1 MNSAVEKAVNL
12 VAPNLGANGGVFSDA
27 VLFLCSKCGRD
38 KILRRSSSFA
48 VRNAL
53 VSQARL
59 SRARRVWPARLV
71 MRVLFER
78 ELSNPHDSNGILVKL
93 VLPTGL
99 CGVYERT
106 TTHIAISI
114 DLC

>member
-27 VLFLCSKCGRD
+27 VLFLRSKCDGI
-38 KILRRSSSFA
+38 KFYKGHLHLRS
-48 VRNAL
+48 
-53 VSQARL
+53 
-59 SRARRVWPARLV
+59 V

-78 ELSNPHDSNGILVKL
+78 EFSNPHDSNAILVKL

-99 CGVYERT
+99 FAG
-106 TTHIAISI
+106 
-114 DLC
+114 